1 MITWSRPRYLKA
13 AGRGNQISIK
23 FRIWIKC
30 WRVASA
36 VSGVLRPPSTKHTLS
51 APSCFYEAPYQ
62 SPLDAGVCYSRL
74 LLTCAPLMTSSVWRC
89 AGAMSRARTGPTR
102 RSKRKHMNAASRA
115 VAARFHVSEHTYL
128 RSEKTLSAK
137 AKTCGGSFGSNAD
150 RPVCVH
156 THRARTQCS
165 AKRRAGVMIVTFMLM
180 LLPDQRVHERVQRC
194 DGEGARGAEH
204 TKDTRTSLVVAY
216 IPR

>member
-1 MITWSRPRYLKA
+1 MLE
-13 AGRGNQISIK
+13 
-23 FRIWIKC
+23 
-30 WRVASA
+30 
-36 VSGVLRPPSTKHTLS
+36 SGECCFPGPSS
-51 APSCFYEAPYQ
+51 SFYEAHPI
-62 SPLDAGVCYSRL
+62 SAVL
-74 LLTCAPLMTSSVWRC
+74 LLRSTLSEPSRRWCLLLSPSVDVRSADDVICLEVRWC
-89 AGAMSRARTGPTR
+89 HEPGKDRTHR
-102 RSKRKHMNAASRA
+102 RRKRKHMNAASRA

-194 DGEGARGAEH
+194 DGEGARRAEH
-204 TKDTRTSLVVAY
+204 TKDTRT
-216 IPR
+216 RR